1 VLSISDIA
9 LDQRAQPH
17 VPSNDVDLTFL
28 PNPRISLREW
38 VARIQRRVAALP
50 FLAQG
55 GSRREPWS
63 VRTAEHSF
71 DL

>member
-1 VLSISDIA
+1 MGGAD
-9 LDQRAQPH
+9 
-17 VPSNDVDLTFL
+17 
-28 PNPRISLREW
+28 
-38 VARIQRRVAALP
+38 QRRVAALP